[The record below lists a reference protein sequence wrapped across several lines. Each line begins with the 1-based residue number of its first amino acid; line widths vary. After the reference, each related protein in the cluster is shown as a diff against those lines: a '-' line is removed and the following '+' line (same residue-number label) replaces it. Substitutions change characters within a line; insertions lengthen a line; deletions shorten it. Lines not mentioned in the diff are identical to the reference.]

1 MKIEI
6 PIRPFWYSDIW
17 IFPKLITIITTL
29 DKQGR
34 VNAAPYSHIMQY
46 DVMHKNPRMYLG
58 FRLTSHTY
66 ENIAATGE
74 FVINCPPADYLEDLM
89 ETAVFHDEGVCELD
103 NTRFTQIPSLK
114 VKPPSLE
121 ECGQIMECTVD
132 QIYELE
138 HPRQGHVIAKI
149 EAIVVDEGH
158 EKMSR
163 AERIKALNMPIGMG
177 DERRTDYFYTFAD
190 RLVMHKLE
198 DPPSAVAMGEKI
210 PTTMEW
216 DHDALEAIKP
226 IPPGVRK
233 MIIPQVEDIAKRA
246 SAKRVTNEHY
256 LQMMKESDMDE
267 AILERFRSGG

>member
-17 IFPKLITIITTL
+17 VFPKLITIITTL
-29 DKQGR
+29 DKDGR

-46 DVMHKNPRMYLG
+46 DVMHKNPRIYLG

-74 FVINCPPADYLEDLM
+74 FVINCPRADYLEDLM
-89 ETAVFHDEGVCELD
+89 ETAVFHDEGINELEK
-103 NTRFTQIPSLK
+103 TRFTPIPSKK

-138 HPRQGHVIAKI
+138 HPRQGHVIGKI
-149 EAIVVDEGH
+149 EAIVVDEGLD
-158 EKMSR
+158 KMGR
-163 AERIKALNMPIGMG
+163 AERIKALNLPIGLG
-177 DERRTDYFYTFAD
+177 DERRTDYFYTFTD
-190 RLVMHKLE
+190 RVVMHKLE
-198 DPPSAVAMGEKI
+198 DPPSAIGVGEKI
-210 PTTMEW
+210 PTTMPW
-216 DHDALEAIKP
+216 DHEPLQEFKK

-233 MIIPQVEDIAKRA
+233 MVIPQVEQVAKDAGA
-246 SAKRVTNEHY
+246 SKVTQAHY
-256 LQMMKESDMDE
+256 LKMLKDSDIDE
-267 AILERFRSGG
+267 EVLERFRSGG